1 MCSFLYYNDFST
13 SSFLLI
19 SFHFWIERHRS
30 IRSLKYPTEK
40 MKIFR
45 NVAICSFLA
54 SAQTTTTVT
63 STTATT
69 TTTEY
74 YDRYTTYST
83 GTTTLTTSSA
93 DSTSCAMFHNDLDS
107 FFSKVR
113 NKCQLFPL
121 HSMYT

>member
-1 MCSFLYYNDFST
+1 
-13 SSFLLI
+13 
-19 SFHFWIERHRS
+19 
-30 IRSLKYPTEK
+30 
-40 MKIFR
+40 MKIFK

-93 DSTSCAMFHNDLDS
+93 DSTWNPYMTTKGESPCAMLHNDLDS
-107 FFSKVR
+107 FFSQVR
-113 NKCQLFPL
+113 NRYRLFQL
-121 HSMYT
+121 YDR